1 MGRGGKRTSAKIR
14 TNICAYCGNE
24 FTFSGIGA
32 SPKYCCENCKKAA
45 DLANRGVTLVCK
57 KCGKPFVSINPDAK
71 YCSTKC
77 AGESRVKEVH
87 YRTKQKKVCPICGKD
102 FETIKKS
109 QICCSPECG
118 SKQGHETLK
127 KYFTCQYCGS
137 LFWRENA
144 FRMMYCSVECQKAA
158 IRARTIECHRNDPI
172 PIVYKRICPECGT
185 QFDTNY
191 SNHIY
196 CSDTCCYSG
205 NLRMKREQWMSAYEP
220 STFVCKECG
229 TEITTICGDTHHKFC
244 CQSCADKYERRIEHA
259 TTRHK
264 KYLKLYKKRREQQIS
279 KAFVENVFYDDIY
292 ERDQGVCGVCGLPVL
307 YDKSA
312 DNNWSGTIDHITP
325 LSKDGEH
332 SMQNCQLAHRIC
344 NSLKSDNMD
353 FNCIDWKKKASE
365 NNYWKRKYLQGLKK
379 MNL

>member
-87 YRTKQKKVCPICGKD
+87 YRTKRKKVCPICGKD

-127 KYFTCQYCGS
+127 EYFTCKYCGKP
-137 LFWRENA
+137 FWCENA
-144 FRMMYCSVECQKAA
+144 FRMKFCSRECRNAA
-158 IRARTIECHRNDPI
+158 IHEQTIERHRNDPI
-172 PIVYKRICPECGT
+172 PIVYKRICPECGSEFVT
-185 QFDTNY
+185 IY

-196 CSDTCCYSG
+196 CSDACCYAG
-205 NLRMKREQWMSAYEP
+205 NLRMKRGQWSKAYVP
-220 STFVCKECG
+220 RTFICKECG
-229 TEITTICGDTHHKFC
+229 KEVTTVCGDKRSAFCSDACMYKFAKHQRNEQIKRGFVKSVRFKEIYKRDGGI
-244 CQSCADKYERRIEHA
+244 CQI
-259 TTRHK
+259 
-264 KYLKLYKKRREQQIS
+264 
-279 KAFVENVFYDDIY
+279 
-292 ERDQGVCGVCGLPVL
+292 CGLPVA
-307 YDKSA
+307 YDKSPEKVWA
-312 DNNWSGTIDHITP
+312 ATIDHIIP
-325 LSKDGEH
+325 LSIGGTHEP
-332 SMQNCQLAHRIC
+332 SNCQLAHRLC
-344 NSLKSDNMD
+344 NSMKQQETDAYY
-353 FNCIDWKKKASE
+353 IDWQELIMKDKERWSAVFDDYK
-365 NNYWKRKYLQGLKK
+365 NYMSNAGRRSRIPTFIF
-379 MNL
+379 M